1 MKVALIQMKVAQE
14 NDRNIEI
21 ACQRIAEAAKQ
32 GADLVM
38 LPEMFCCPYQTKN
51 FPIYAQP
58 EGGPNCQALSQ
69 VAAQNGIYLVAGSM
83 PEVED
88 GKIYNTSYVYGRN
101 GEQLAKHR
109 KVHLFDV
116 DIQGGQRF
124 MESETLTPGQDITTF
139 DTEFGKM
146 GLVICFD
153 FRFPEMGRLMALQ
166 GARVLFVPAAFNM
179 TTGPAHWELLF
190 RSRALDN
197 QLYTVGTAPARDLQS
212 SYHSYGNSIIASPWG
227 DVEARLDE
235 QEGILYHDLKLERI
249 ETV

>member
-1 MKVALIQMKVAQE
+1 
-14 NDRNIEI
+14 
-21 ACQRIAEAAKQ
+21 
-32 GADLVM
+32 
-38 LPEMFCCPYQTKN
+38 
-51 FPIYAQP
+51 
-58 EGGPNCQALSQ
+58 
-69 VAAQNGIYLVAGSM
+69 
-83 PEVED
+83 D

-249 ETV
+249 ETVRQELPMMRARRQDVYTLIENQHQK